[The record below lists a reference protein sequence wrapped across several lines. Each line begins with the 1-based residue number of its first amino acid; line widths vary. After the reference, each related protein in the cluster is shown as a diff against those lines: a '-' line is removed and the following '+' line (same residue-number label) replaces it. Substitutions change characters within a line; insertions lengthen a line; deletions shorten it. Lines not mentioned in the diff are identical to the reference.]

1 MRSHQ
6 RPCRCRRPAK
16 NKRTDMNALI
26 LFAAIGLFAAGATAG
41 IVSVA
46 TLAIRRE
53 EKYRTLAGA
62 ATDRLTRAGRWLNG
76 VGVRAPCRPAAVAPD
91 ALPYPYQVNVGGPLV
106 PGHRPPAA
114 ALRPRR
120 RP

>member
-53 EKYRTLAGA
+53 EKYLTLTGA

-91 ALPYPYQVNVGGPLV
+91 ALPYPSSPPTSPGPA
-106 PGHRPPAA
+106 PTR
-114 ALRPRR
+114 
-120 RP
+120 